1 MRITSL
7 PLNLRAESPHTPSG
21 HPLPPDKD
29 DDRFNQKSL
38 WLTPLE
44 GPPAYVSLLQKTP
57 YMPAPALDRSSGL
70 PKLPQLSLPKTTGG
84 DGGFVLTPDTLRYLG
99 EVGRELANQSTA
111 VKLAVK
117 QADERVKLQQQE
129 VYRMAQKASQM
140 NALIEQLKVHR
151 RLASE
156 ARLAA
161 IQAKQKALLARL
173 DRVLQEMM
181 ERASPGISENE
192 TKWFEE
198 LGRMKVEVMGLGR
211 YDDQSLVARTRL
223 DYLAATKEQRY
234 PIQT

>member
-1 MRITSL
+1 MRITSF
-7 PLNLRAESPHTPSG
+7 PLNLQAESPHAPSG
-21 HPLPPDKD
+21 HSLPPDKD
-29 DDRFNQKSL
+29 DERFNQKSL

-44 GPPAYVSLLQKTP
+44 GPPAYISLLQKTP
-57 YMPAPALDRSSGL
+57 FMPASALNRSSGL
-70 PKLPQLSLPKTTGG
+70 PKLPQLSLPKGG

-129 VYRMAQKASQM
+129 LYRMSQKASQM
-140 NALIEQLKVHR
+140 NTLIEQLKVHR
-151 RLASE
+151 RATNE
-156 ARLAA
+156 ARLAT
-161 IQAKQKALLARL
+161 IQAKQKALLTRL

-198 LGRMKVEVMGLGR
+198 LGRMKAEVMGFGR

-223 DYLAATKEQRY
+223 VCRQKT
-234 PIQT
+234 IQVIYF